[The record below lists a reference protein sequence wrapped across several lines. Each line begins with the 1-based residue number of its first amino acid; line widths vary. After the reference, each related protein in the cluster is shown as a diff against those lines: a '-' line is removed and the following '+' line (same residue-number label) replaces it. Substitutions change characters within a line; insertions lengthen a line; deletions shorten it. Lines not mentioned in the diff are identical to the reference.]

1 MTIACGQHFRP
12 TVLAL
17 VASAIASILCKETAH
32 LQSLLAA
39 SADQL
44 LCRQWSA
51 YALLYTSSAGPQMQM
66 LPPARC
72 IAMLHVCRQQPA
84 AGVRRQSFLGCALIA
99 GSCRHRSQTHVLG
112 HASELRASRRVGEGV
127 PALPT
132 GWASLHVFCRFWRNW
147 VRCTSCPS

>member
-1 MTIACGQHFRP
+1 MTIACCQHFRP

-17 VASAIASILCKETAH
+17 VASAIASILSKTNAH

-39 SADQL
+39 SADQQL
-44 LCRQWSA
+44 FRHWSA
-51 YALLYTSSAGPQMQM
+51 YALLHTSSAGPQLQM

-84 AGVRRQSFLGCALIA
+84 AGIRRQSFSGCALIA
-99 GSCRHRSQTHVLG
+99 GSCRHRSQTQVLG

-132 GWASLHVFCRFWRNW
+132 GWALLHVFCRSWCNW
-147 VRCTSCPS
+147 VRWTSCPT